1 MEYYIKKSAAN
12 NDPDPQIE
20 KEGERE
26 REREREYQVI
36 EDCQHIFFCSLFIPF
51 LFKSHDA
58 AQQSTNSG
66 KLYRY

>member
-26 REREREYQVI
+26 RERERI
-36 EDCQHIFFCSLFIPF
+36 S
-51 LFKSHDA
+51 S
-58 AQQSTNSG
+58 N
-66 KLYRY
+66 